1 MSNANTVRSPRVQ
14 IFPEAETLARAAAE
28 EIALALESAIRKRG
42 SAIFVLTGGN
52 TPKPVYET
60 LSSSPYRER
69 VDWERIDFFWGD
81 ERCVPPDHPESN
93 YGMARQTLL
102 SRIAVPESRIHRILG
117 ELEDGEK
124 AALRYE
130 AEIRRAAGSVAVPS
144 FDLVLLGMGQDG
156 HTASLFPGTVW
167 DEDRLVVAVSVPWLA
182 NTRISMT
189 PRILNAA
196 SRVIFLTAGAAK
208 APALAKVLE
217 DPTNDYPAKK
227 IRPTAGSLT
236 WMVDEP
242 AASLLS
248 PGRLLASSRLRGEDR

>member
-1 MSNANTVRSPRVQ
+1 VNPRVQ
-14 IFPEAETLARAAAE
+14 IFPDVETLARVAAE
-28 EIALALESAIRKRG
+28 EITMALESALRQRG
-42 SAIFVLTGGN
+42 SATFVLTGGK
-52 TPKPVYET
+52 TPKPLYEI
-60 LSSSPYRER
+60 LARSPYRER
-69 VDWERIDFFWGD
+69 LSWERTEFFWGD

-102 SRIAVPESRIHRILG
+102 SRIPVPENRIHRILG
-117 ELEDGEK
+117 EMEDAEK

-130 AEIRRAAGSVAVPS
+130 AEIRRAGGGAQTPS
-144 FDLVLLGMGQDG
+144 FDLVLLGMGEDG

-167 DEDRLVVAVSVPWLA
+167 NDDRLVVAVSVPRLA
-182 NTRISMT
+182 STRISMT

-196 SRVIFLTAGAAK
+196 RQVIFLTAGAAK
-208 APALAKVLE
+208 SPALAKVLE
-217 DPTNDYPAKK
+217 DPANDYPAKK

-248 PGRLLASSRLRGEDR
+248 SVRLPASSNSPGEDR